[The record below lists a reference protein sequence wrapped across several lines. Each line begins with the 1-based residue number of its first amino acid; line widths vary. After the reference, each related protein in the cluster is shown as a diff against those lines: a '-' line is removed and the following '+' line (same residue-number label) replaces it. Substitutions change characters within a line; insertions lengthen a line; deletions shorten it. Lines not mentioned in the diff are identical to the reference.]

1 MASILLTD
9 DVPVVRMTVRRFP
22 ERGQHRVE
30 ECGSAAEAETLLS
43 GRPFDLLVT
52 DLWMPGRDGLT
63 LIGWVKANRPGLPI
77 IAITGGAPRAP
88 QLFSMEEAERIGAD
102 QVLMKP
108 IGMQELLAAV
118 STLVPSDA
126 PSDASLDAKE

>member
-9 DVPVVRMTVRRFP
+9 DVPVVRMTVRRFL

-30 ECGSAAEAETLLS
+30 ECSSAAEAETLLA

-88 QLFSMEEAERIGAD
+88 QLFSMEEAARVGAD
-102 QVLMKP
+102 RVLMKP
-108 IGMQELLAAV
+108 VGMQELLAAV
-118 STLVPSDA
+118 SALA
-126 PSDASLDAKE
+126 PSAAKE